1 MWYEIII
8 VFLSQI
14 DWMDVLLEL
23 CLFTCLK
30 PLSLL
35 EAPVCVIVGVELKI
49 CEEPPAGAAFKSWAC
64 KVFWATPVTVYATKP
79 INSVSRHLNRS
90 HCCHSRTTVLLWRLK
105 TSITL
110 RYFTF
115 TNMTLLLICFCT
127 FQILN
132 LNDTEETL
140 ERVCCGR
147 FWSIFFFDL
156 TAWCSDSLSVFS
168 HEKIKK
174 KKVARFFDFMLH
186 CPTFVSPWG
195 TMCLLFLPP
204 HLSC

>member
-79 INSVSRHLNRS
+79 INRVSRHLNRS

-105 TSITL
+105 TSITPVL
-110 RYFTF
+110 YIYKYDPFTY
-115 TNMTLLLICFCT
+115 LLLHVSNVAFKWHRGDVRESVLWSVLKYFLLWPYSVMFRLSKCF
-127 FQILN
+127 
-132 LNDTEETL
+132 
-140 ERVCCGR
+140 
-147 FWSIFFFDL
+147 
-156 TAWCSDSLSVFS
+156 FS
-168 HEKIKK
+168 RK
-174 KKVARFFDFMLH
+174 D
-186 CPTFVSPWG
+186 
-195 TMCLLFLPP
+195 
-204 HLSC
+204 